1 MMGTRR
7 MVVTRRNVWHPIDPD
22 DKKGDENAGD
32 DMRRACD
39 DKDGDDEE
47 GLESMR
53 GA

>member
-32 DMRRACD
+32 DMRRAMIRM
-39 DKDGDDEE
+39 GNDEE